1 MVFLVWLFFNC
12 FRKSLS
18 CATSYACD
26 TLCLFCLRCY
36 WDSTRSYFTG
46 LCFTFKNLFLHL
58 SLCLCV
64 VARSVVN
71 STLNIGYL
79 VVCFPGMTSSLAK
92 SKQIMGCALSDIF
105 FLKLLIFD
113 CSSIFIDL
121 IILKAYSEQFTLT
134 LCVYGVEAM
143 RSRQTTIPFP
153 VGIPR
158 WRVKRNSQRRLHGA
172 VIPTSQ
178 CHLRIYWRYF
188 APCGSKMAVKT
199 TSGYGFDGDFWLLVP
214 GFLLES
220 RLLAVYLHA
229 IGQWRLEH
237 SYCKASTTM
246 HKISKY
252 RQSICDGK
260 ILSAKARPVAFSGRE
275 TSK

>member
-1 MVFLVWLFFNC
+1 MLVTHCACFVCVVIEIQQEVTLLVYVLLLRIYFYIYRYAYVLLHARLLTQHSILAIWLFVFLVWPHHLQKVNKSWGALFQ
-12 FRKSLS
+12 
-18 CATSYACD
+18 
-26 TLCLFCLRCY
+26 TL
-36 WDSTRSYFTG
+36 
-46 LCFTFKNLFLHL
+46 
-58 SLCLCV
+58 
-64 VARSVVN
+64 
-71 STLNIGYL
+71 
-79 VVCFPGMTSSLAK
+79 
-92 SKQIMGCALSDIF
+92 F

-121 IILKAYSEQFTLT
+121 IILKTYSEQFTLT

-178 CHLRIYWRYF
+178 CHLRIYWQYF

-199 TSGYGFDGDFWLLVP
+199 TSGYGFDGDFWLVVP

-237 SYCKASTTM
+237 SYCKASTMM